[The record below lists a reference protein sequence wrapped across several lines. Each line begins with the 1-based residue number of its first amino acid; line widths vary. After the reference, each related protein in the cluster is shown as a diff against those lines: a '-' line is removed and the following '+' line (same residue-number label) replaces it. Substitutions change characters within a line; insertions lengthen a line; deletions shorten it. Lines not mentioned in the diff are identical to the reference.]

1 MAALGAKRSI
11 GRAVKAVVG
20 AAVLLAVSWHVGKT
34 LVALNQRGGFPR
46 LSIAWVTAAIVA
58 YLLGLGAY
66 ALYYVR
72 VMAASSTPIGLYAG
86 LRAYV
91 VSHLGKYVPGKA
103 LVVVM
108 RVGLSVPAGARPATA
123 AFATLYETLVMMA
136 AGGFVA
142 FAGLTLG
149 SGAETVWVL
158 PRVGPVRVPLD
169 LAGLVMGIGFLV
181 LVLPPVFPRL
191 SSLARM
197 PFPDVG
203 TDALP
208 RVSYRL
214 LSIGLLATLSGWL
227 LLGLSQVAILRSM
240 MPSGLPASLW
250 PAVIGSVALA
260 TVAGFAVPVSPGG
273 LGVREWVL
281 WTSLGTVI
289 DRDLAVVA
297 SLFLRLAWVA
307 AEVAAGAVLLL
318 ATPRSRHLSA
328 GVATP

>member
-1 MAALGAKRSI
+1 MAAPGVKRSV

-20 AAVLLAVSWHVGKT
+20 AAVLLAVSWQVGKT
-34 LVALNQRGGFPR
+34 LVDLNQRGGLPR
-46 LSIAWVTAAIVA
+46 LSYAWVAAAILA
-58 YLLGLGAY
+58 YILGLGVY
-66 ALYYVR
+66 SLYYVR
-72 VMAASSTPIGLYAG
+72 VMAASSTPIGGYAG

-108 RVGLSVPAGARPATA
+108 RVGMSVPAGARPATA
-123 AFATLYETLVMMA
+123 AFATVYETLVMMA

-142 FAGLTLG
+142 FAGLA
-149 SGAETVWVL
+149 SGNVAVKLFDL
-158 PRVGPVRVPLD
+158 PHVGPVGIPLG
-169 LAGLVMGIGFLV
+169 LSGLVMGVGFLI

-197 PFPDVG
+197 PFPGVG
-203 TDALP
+203 ADALP
-208 RVSYRL
+208 LMSYRL
-214 LSIGLLATLSGWL
+214 LSIGILATLSGWV
-227 LLGLSQVAILRSM
+227 LLGLSQVAIIRSM
-240 MPSGLPASLW
+240 MPSGLPISLW
-250 PAVIGSVALA
+250 PAAIGSVALA
-260 TVAGFAVPVSPGG
+260 TVAGFALPVSPGG

-281 WTSLGTVI
+281 WTSLGTVM

-307 AEVAAGAVLLL
+307 AEVVAGAALLMARPPDRRL
-318 ATPRSRHLSA
+318 PA

>member
-1 MAALGAKRSI
+1 MSAPEGKRSV
-11 GRAVKAVVG
+11 GRTVKAVVG

-34 LVALNQRGGFPR
+34 LVDLNHRGGLPR
-46 LSIAWVTAAIVA
+46 LSPAWVAAAIVA
-58 YLLGLGAY
+58 YSLGLGVY
-66 ALYYVR
+66 AIYYVR
-72 VMAASSTPIGLYAG
+72 VMAASSTPIGRFAG
-86 LRAYV
+86 SRAYV

-108 RVGLSVPAGARPATA
+108 RVGMSVPAGARPATA
-123 AFATLYETLVMMA
+123 AFATVYETLVMMA

-142 FAGLTLG
+142 FAGLSSG
-149 SGAETVWVL
+149 SVAVKMWDL
-158 PRVGPVRVPLD
+158 PRVGPVRIPLGLGG
-169 LAGLVMGIGFLV
+169 LAMGIGFLI

-203 TDALP
+203 PDALP

-214 LSIGLLATLSGWL
+214 LAIGLLATLAGWV
-227 LLGLSQVAILRSM
+227 LLGLSQVAILRSI
-240 MPSGLPASLW
+240 MPSGLPLSLW
-250 PAVIGSVALA
+250 PAAIGSVALA

-289 DRDLAVVA
+289 DADLAVVA
-297 SLFLRLAWVA
+297 SLLLRLAWVA
-307 AEVAAGAVLLL
+307 TEVV
-318 ATPRSRHLSA
+318 A
-328 GVATP
+328 GVALLMARPRIRSSPAGVTTP